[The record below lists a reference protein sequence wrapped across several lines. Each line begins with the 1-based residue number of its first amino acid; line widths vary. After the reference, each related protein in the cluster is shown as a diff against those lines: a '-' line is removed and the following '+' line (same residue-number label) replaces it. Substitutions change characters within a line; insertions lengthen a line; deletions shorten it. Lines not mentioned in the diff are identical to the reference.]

1 MSMKRFPW
9 LTGLAG
15 LLLSFAAGPTV
26 AQDAAPADV
35 AKRVQASLAKLDPD
49 LKADGVRTTPVAGLY
64 EVAIGPRLVYMTGD
78 GRYLIQGSLSDVEK
92 REDLTEPR
100 RNAIR
105 LEALN
110 RISEDQMV
118 VFGPKDAPHTVTVFT
133 DIDCGFCRR
142 LHAEIDKFNA
152 NGIRIRYL
160 FMPRTA
166 KGSES
171 YKKAVNVWCAKD
183 RQQAMTDAKA
193 GKDVPAQDC
202 KNPVDEHMALAD
214 LMGISGT
221 PALILPDG
229 ELLPGY
235 VPADR
240 LKLILADMG
249 AAAKR

>member
-1 MSMKRFPW
+1 MKRFPW
-9 LTGLAG
+9 LTSLAGVLLSLATGLA
-15 LLLSFAAGPTV
+15 V

-35 AKRVQASLAKLDPD
+35 AARVQASLAKLDPD
-49 LKADGVRTTPVAGLY
+49 LKADGVRTTPVPGLY

-78 GRYLIQGSLSDVEK
+78 GRYLIQGGISDVEK

-105 LEALN
+105 LEVINA
-110 RISEDQMV
+110 ISEDQMV

-142 LHAEIDKFNA
+142 LHSDIAKYNA

-160 FMPRTA
+160 FMPRTGT
-166 KGSES
+166 GSES
-171 YKKAVNVWCAKD
+171 YQKAVNVWCAKD

-202 KNPVDEHMALAD
+202 KNPVDDHLALAE
-214 LMGISGT
+214 LIGINGT

-240 LKLILADMG
+240 LKLILADMKA

>member
-1 MSMKRFPW
+1 MKRFTW
-9 LTGLAG
+9 LARLAG
-15 LLLSFAAGPTV
+15 LLLSFASGLAF

-35 AKRVQASLAKLDPD
+35 AKRVRASLATLDPD
-49 LKADGVRTTPVAGLY
+49 LKVDGVRTTPVPGLY
-64 EVAIGPRLVYMTGD
+64 EVAIGPRLVYMTAD
-78 GRYLIQGSLSDVEK
+78 GRYLIQGSISDVAK

-100 RNAIR
+100 RNAVR
-105 LEALN
+105 LDALS
-110 RISEDQMV
+110 RVSEDQMV
-118 VFGPKDAPHTVTVFT
+118 VFGPKDARDTVTVFT

-142 LHAEIDKFNA
+142 LHSEIDKFNA
-152 NGIRIRYL
+152 SGIRIRYL
-160 FMPRTA
+160 FMPRTG

-171 YKKAVNVWCAKD
+171 FRKAVNVWCAKD

-202 KNPVDEHMALAD
+202 DNPVEAHVALAEQ
-214 LMGISGT
+214 MGVNGT

-229 ELLPGY
+229 EMLPGY

-240 LKLILADMG
+240 LKLILADVRA

>member
-1 MSMKRFPW
+1 MKSPAFP
-9 LTGLAG
+9 TSLAV
-15 LLLSFAAGPTV
+15 LLAAFV
-26 AQDAAPADV
+26 AIPAIAQEAAPADV
-35 AKRVQASLAKLDPD
+35 FKRLQTSIASLDGD
-49 LKADGVRTTPVAGLY
+49 LKVDGVRTTPVPGLY

-78 GRYLIQGSLSDVEK
+78 GRFLIQGSLSDVQK

-105 LEALN
+105 LDVVN
-110 RISEDQMV
+110 RVSEDDMV
-118 VFGPKDAPHTVTVFT
+118 VFGPKDAKDTVTVFT

-142 LHAEIDKFNA
+142 LHSEMGKYNA
-152 NGIRIRYL
+152 AGIRIRYL
-160 FMPRTA
+160 FMPRA
-166 KGSES
+166 GKGSES

-193 GKDVPAQDC
+193 GKEVAAQTC
-202 KNPVDEHMALAD
+202 KNPVEEHLELAD
-214 LMGISGT
+214 IMGISGT

-240 LKLILADMG
+240 LRAMIDEQK

>member
-1 MSMKRFPW
+1 M
-9 LTGLAG
+9 LA
-15 LLLSFAAGPTV
+15 
-26 AQDAAPADV
+26 
-35 AKRVQASLAKLDPD
+35 LDPE
-49 LKADGVRTTPVAGLY
+49 LKVDAVRTTPVAGLY

-78 GRYLIQGSLSDVEK
+78 GRYLIQGSISDIEK

-105 LEALN
+105 LDAIN
-110 RISEDQMV
+110 RVSEDQMV
-118 VFGPKDAPHTVTVFT
+118 VFGPKDAPHTITVFT

-142 LHAEIDKFNA
+142 LHSEIGKYNA
-152 NGIRIRYL
+152 NGIRVRYL
-160 FMPRTA
+160 FMPRTG

-171 YKKAVNVWCAKD
+171 YKKAVAVWCAAD

-193 GKDVPAQDC
+193 GKDVPAQTCD
-202 KNPVDEHMALAD
+202 NPVDAHIALAD
-214 LMGISGT
+214 LIGVNGT

-240 LKLILADMG
+240 LKGLLEGQGTA
-249 AAAKR
+249 RR

>member
-1 MSMKRFPW
+1 MKRFPW
-9 LTGLAG
+9 LTSLAGVLLSLVTGLA
-15 LLLSFAAGPTV
+15 V
-26 AQDAAPADV
+26 AQDAAPAEV
-35 AKRVQASLAKLDPD
+35 AARVQASLAKLDPD
-49 LKADGVRTTPVAGLY
+49 LKADGVRTTPVPGLY

-78 GRYLIQGSLSDVEK
+78 GRYLIQGSISDVEK

-105 LEALN
+105 LEVINA
-110 RISEDQMV
+110 ISEDQMV

-142 LHAEIDKFNA
+142 LHADIAKYNA

-160 FMPRTA
+160 FMPRTG

-171 YKKAVNVWCAKD
+171 YQKAVNVWCAKD

-202 KNPVDEHMALAD
+202 KNPVDDHLALAE
-214 LMGISGT
+214 LIGINGT

-240 LKLILADMG
+240 LKLILADMKA

>member
-1 MSMKRFPW
+1 MKRFPW
-9 LTGLAG
+9 LESLAG
-15 LLLSFAAGPTV
+15 LLLLATGP
-26 AQDAAPADV
+26 AQAQEAAPADV
-35 AKRVQASLAKLDPD
+35 TKRVQASVARLDPN
-49 LKADGVRTTPVAGLY
+49 LKVDGVRTTPVAGVY

-78 GRYLIQGSLSDVEK
+78 GRYLIQGGISDLEK

-105 LEALN
+105 LDVIN
-110 RISEDQMV
+110 RVSEDQMV

-142 LHAEIDKFNA
+142 LHAEIGKYNA

-160 FMPRTA
+160 FMPRA
-166 KGSES
+166 GKGSES
-171 YKKAVNVWCAKD
+171 YKKAVGVWCAKD
-183 RQQAMTDAKA
+183 RQRAMTDAKA
-193 GKDVPAQDC
+193 GKDVPAGDC
-202 KNPVDEHMALAD
+202 KNPVEEHVALAE
-214 LMGISGT
+214 LIGINGT

-240 LKLILADMG
+240 LKAAIEDQ
-249 AAAKR
+249 AAAGKR

>member
-1 MSMKRFPW
+1 
-9 LTGLAG
+9 
-15 LLLSFAAGPTV
+15 
-26 AQDAAPADV
+26 
-35 AKRVQASLAKLDPD
+35 
-49 LKADGVRTTPVAGLY
+49 
-64 EVAIGPRLVYMTGD
+64 MTGD
-78 GRYLIQGSLSDVEK
+78 GRYLIQGSISDVEK

-105 LEALN
+105 LEALS
-110 RISEDQMV
+110 RISEDEMV

-142 LHAEIDKFNA
+142 LHAEIDKYNA

-160 FMPRTA
+160 FMPRTG

-171 YKKAVNVWCAKD
+171 YRKAVNVWCSKD

-193 GKDVPAQDC
+193 GKDVPALDC
-202 KNPVDEHMALAD
+202 KNPVDAHLELAD
-214 LMGISGT
+214 LMAISGT

-240 LKLILADMG
+240 LKLILAEIG
-249 AAAKR
+249 TAAKR

>member
-1 MSMKRFPW
+1 MKSLAFP
-9 LTGLAG
+9 TSLAV
-15 LLLSFAAGPTV
+15 LLAAFV
-26 AQDAAPADV
+26 AIPAIAQEAAPADV
-35 AKRVQASLAKLDPD
+35 FKRLQTSIASLDGD
-49 LKADGVRTTPVAGLY
+49 LKVDGVRTTPVPGLY

-78 GRYLIQGSLSDVEK
+78 GRFLIQGSLSDVQK

-105 LEALN
+105 LDVVN
-110 RISEDQMV
+110 KVSEDDMV
-118 VFGPKDAPHTVTVFT
+118 VFGPKDAKDTVTVFT

-142 LHAEIDKFNA
+142 LHSEMGKYNA
-152 NGIRIRYL
+152 AGIRIRYL
-160 FMPRTA
+160 FMPRA
-166 KGSES
+166 GKGSES

-193 GKDVPAQDC
+193 GKEVAAQTC
-202 KNPVDEHMALAD
+202 KNPVEEHIELAD
-214 LMGISGT
+214 IMGISGT

-240 LKLILADMG
+240 LRAMIDEQK

>member
-1 MSMKRFPW
+1 MKSFAW
-9 LTGLAG
+9 LKTLAG
-15 LLLSFAAGPTV
+15 LLAALVAAPTL
-26 AQDAAPADV
+26 AQEAAPADV
-35 AKRVQASLAKLDPD
+35 VKRVQTSLATLDRE
-49 LKADGVRTTPVAGLY
+49 LKADGVRTTPIPGIY
-64 EVAIGPRLVYMTGD
+64 EVAIGPRLVYMTAD
-78 GRYLIQGSLSDVEK
+78 GRYLIQGSISDVEK

-105 LEALN
+105 LEVVNA
-110 RISEDQMV
+110 ISEDQMV
-118 VFGPKDAPHTVTVFT
+118 VFGPKDARHTVTVFT

-142 LHAEIDKFNA
+142 LHAEIGKYNA
-152 NGIRIRYL
+152 AGIRIRYL
-160 FMPRTA
+160 FMPRTG

-171 YKKAVNVWCAKD
+171 YRKAVAVWCAKD

-193 GKDVPAQDC
+193 GKDVPEQDC
-202 KNPVDEHMALAD
+202 KNPVEEHVALAD

-240 LKLILADMG
+240 LKAMLDEQK